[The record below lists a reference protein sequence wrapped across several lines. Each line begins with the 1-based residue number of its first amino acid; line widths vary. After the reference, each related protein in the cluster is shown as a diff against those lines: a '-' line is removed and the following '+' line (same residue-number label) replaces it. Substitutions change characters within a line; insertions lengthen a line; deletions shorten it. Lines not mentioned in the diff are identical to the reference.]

1 MSDADGAAAPD
12 AAELSSLQQRAQ
24 AGEADAKAAL
34 GKHLIMSGGEAD
46 VVRRGAQLVAEAA
59 AAGEPNGLTLQALFA
74 ATGLFVPQN
83 WDEAFDMCA
92 QAAEAGSDFA
102 RGQLA
107 ALAGVAERDAV
118 TSWRELRAGI
128 DIAAL
133 MRAPPAT
140 SRSAS
145 PNLSLVP
152 GFASPAECAWLMERA
167 ARRLKRARIYDATNH
182 AGAEN
187 EGRNNSDANFPFLDL
202 DLVIL
207 ILQQRMA
214 RLTPIPLFGTDAP
227 TVLHYVPGQRF
238 EAHFDYL
245 TPATPSMAEDL
256 ARCGQRITTFLIYL
270 NEDFEGGETDFPDA
284 GLRVR
289 GKAGEGVFWSNV
301 KPDGEV
307 DPMTRHVGLGPTRG
321 EKWVFSQWIRDR
333 PQSW

>member
-1 MSDADGAAAPD
+1 MSDSGPMTTGDEADIAALEA
-12 AAELSSLQQRAQ
+12 RAR

-34 GKHLIMSGGEAD
+34 GKRLILSGGD
-46 VVRRGAQLVAEAA
+46 PDTVRRGAQLVAEAA
-59 AAGEPNGLTLQALFA
+59 AAGDPTGLTLQALFA

-83 WDEAFDMCA
+83 WDAAFDLCA

-102 RGQLA
+102 QGQLA
-107 ALAGVAERDAV
+107 ALAGERDRDAV
-118 TSWRELRAGI
+118 TSWRALRSAL

-133 MRAPPAT
+133 MRAPPAIA
-140 SRSAS
+140 RSDS
-145 PNLSLVP
+145 PRLSVVP
-152 GFASPAECAWLMERA
+152 RFAGETECAWLMERA
-167 ARRLKRARIYDATNH
+167 ANRLKRARIYDAVNE
-182 AGAEN
+182 AGAED
-187 EGRNNSDANFPFLDL
+187 EGRNNSDANFPFLEL

-238 EAHFDYL
+238 DAHFDYL
-245 TPATPSMAEDL
+245 NPATPSMADDL

-301 KPDGEV
+301 KPDGAV